1 MLGEVE
7 TFSRKDLKEE
17 EETKF
22 SQLKSSAPEVD
33 NSQVNDIAHDGGE
46 TPQPTEIMND
56 DKDGDAQASNY
67 EYPSN
72 WYSDHDQLQYISECL
87 KQKVIPSGYFL
98 RHMSGELLKM
108 PHCVL
113 GSARIRPICGVM
125 GKNTTITNLDLTNA
139 GLGDESV
146 PDLCNMFK
154 DNNTI
159 VEVNL
164 SENKLTS
171 KCAENLCDVLASSTQ
186 LERIDLHGNKFDDN
200 AGVYFA
206 ELMSTSL
213 GMSYLNLSFNDFGE
227 MSVVQIGR
235 ALPQATSLT
244 ELDLSWNRL
253 GWGAMRPFARG
264 LAENKYLKT
273 LNLSFN
279 GIGPRKGCPEL
290 ALALK
295 GNKTLE
301 NLDISGNRIS
311 PEGAVLL
318 SKGLYSNTTLRR
330 IKLCRN
336 PLQTAGC
343 FALLTGLLRNV
354 NSGLRELDLSGIP
367 VNNDFRD
374 LQDTARRTLPNLVV
388 RAGKFT
394 TDKVRAISAK
404 LLMSNP
410 SPKYIIQTMGHV
422 TGHTL
427 GSMLR
432 PLDTTGDKLVTRQAF
447 IRVLNEYLAK
457 IGLEFTEEQITQLLE
472 EVDPQN
478 EEEIDF
484 RDFEI

>member
-1 MLGEVE
+1 MPGEVE
-7 TFSRKDLKEE
+7 TFSREDTKEE

-22 SQLKSSAPEVD
+22 LQMKSSAPAVD
-33 NSQVNDIAHDGGE
+33 SSQVNDIEHDTGE
-46 TPQPTEIMND
+46 TPKPREIMSD
-56 DKDGDAQASNY
+56 DKDESAEALNY
-67 EYPSN
+67 ECPPN
-72 WYSDHDQLQYISECL
+72 WYSDHDQLQYISECM

-113 GSARIRPICGVM
+113 GSARIRLLCGAM
-125 GKNTTITNLDLTNA
+125 AKNTTIKNLDLTNA

-186 LERIDLHGNKFDDN
+186 LERIDLHGNKFDDK

-206 ELMSTSL
+206 ELMATSL

-227 MSVVQIGR
+227 TSVVQIGR
-235 ALPQATSLT
+235 ALPQATSLI

-264 LAENKYLKT
+264 LAENKYLRS

-301 NLDISGNRIS
+301 HLDISGNRIS

-318 SKGLYSNTTLRR
+318 SKGLYFNTTLRR
-330 IKLCRN
+330 IKSFVN
-336 PLQTAGC
+336 PLISVDRH
-343 FALLTGLLRNV
+343 ALKTYYSARNIAIV
-354 NSGLRELDLSGIP
+354 SGWQSELACY
-367 VNNDFRD
+367 RK
-374 LQDTARRTLPNLVV
+374 A
-388 RAGKFT
+388 
-394 TDKVRAISAK
+394 
-404 LLMSNP
+404 
-410 SPKYIIQTMGHV
+410 
-422 TGHTL
+422 
-427 GSMLR
+427 
-432 PLDTTGDKLVTRQAF
+432 
-447 IRVLNEYLAK
+447 
-457 IGLEFTEEQITQLLE
+457 
-472 EVDPQN
+472 
-478 EEEIDF
+478 
-484 RDFEI
+484 